1 MAIQCAVGD
10 IHLNATTSVL
20 PTTTSPMTITAWVNA
35 STWATTVSMIGAYG
49 PTTPTAAVQLGAR
62 AGNLVAWT
70 WGGGILVS
78 TNALITLQ
86 TDVWY
91 HVAYTYDGTT
101 HSLYVNGVLINT
113 STTAVTTTQ
122 LNQIYINGYPTGL
135 TNETSTHKVDSY
147 AFYNRILSSSEILT
161 MASCKG
167 LTHGIYN
174 GLLVAYVF
182 DEGSEGSAA
191 TTIVDLSGNSANLT
205 SSGAGT
211 TPITYTYAGA
221 EASTNLRQVQ

>member
-20 PTTTSPMTITAWVNA
+20 PTTTSPMSITTWVNA
-35 STWATTVSMIGAYG
+35 STWATTVSMVGAYG
-49 PTTPTAAVQLGAR
+49 PSTPTAAVQLGAR

-86 TDVWY
+86 TNVWY
-91 HVAYTYDGTT
+91 HVAYTYNGTT

-113 STTAVTTTQ
+113 STAAVISAQ

-135 TNETSTHKVDSY
+135 ANETNTHKVDSY
-147 AFYNRILSSSEILT
+147 AFYNRVLDANEILT

-167 LTHGIYN
+167 LSHGIYN
-174 GLLVAYVF
+174 GILVAYEF
-182 DEGSEGSAA
+182 DEGADGS
-191 TTIVDLSGNSANLT
+191 TVTSVVDLSGNSANLT

-211 TPITYTYAGA
+211 TPITYSYTGA
-221 EASTNLRQVQ
+221 VASTNLRQVQ